1 MTDLSPLYGLRLR
14 TPRLELR
21 LGNREELVALGRL
34 AEEGIH
40 PPEEM
45 PFAIAWSDRIG
56 EPDFVDGFVAFHED
70 TLAAWRSESWTLNLL
85 VWAQGELAG
94 SQGVGAEA
102 FAERRTVETGSWLGS
117 RFQRRGL
124 GTEMRAAVLEL
135 AFRGLGAEAAE
146 SGALSGNVASYR
158 VSEKLGYELSGTH
171 TVSPRGEPVE
181 SRDLRLT
188 RPAWKPPLEVEI
200 EGLEPCLPLF
210 GLKFE

>member
-1 MTDLSPLYGLRLR
+1 MTDLSPLYALRLR

-21 LGNREELVALGRL
+21 LGSHDELVTLGRL

-45 PFAIAWSDRIG
+45 PFAIAWSDQIG
-56 EPDFVDGFVAFHED
+56 EPDFMDGFLAFHESE
-70 TLAAWRSESWTLNLL
+70 LADWRPEKWSLNLL
-85 VWAQGELAG
+85 VWTVNELVG
-94 SQGVGAEA
+94 MQGVGAEA

-117 RFQRRGL
+117 RYQRRGL

-146 SGALSGNVASYR
+146 SGALAGNAASWR
-158 VSEKLGYELSGTH
+158 VSEKLGYRMIGTH

-181 SRDLRLT
+181 SRDLRVT
-188 RPAWKPPLEVEI
+188 RSAWTPPLEVEI

-210 GLKFE
+210 GLGRG